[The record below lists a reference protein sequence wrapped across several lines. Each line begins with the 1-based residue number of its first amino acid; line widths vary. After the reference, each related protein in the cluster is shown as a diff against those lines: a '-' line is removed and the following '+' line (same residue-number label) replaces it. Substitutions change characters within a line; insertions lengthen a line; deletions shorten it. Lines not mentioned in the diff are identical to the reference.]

1 MMVRRA
7 RLVAASALT
16 GVRSVMNRLRG
27 RPDREHEMSF
37 NRLAFAIIITASLY
51 FGGNAESRYAL
62 ELMGVFIALAL
73 AILIHIV
80 VYPKTN
86 HARRFCA
93 LLLDGVFLPCQV
105 HLGGEAGAAFFPI
118 FLWVSFGNGFRFGLT
133 WLRIAMLVTFLGFA
147 SVVATTPFWFQQM
160 HLSIGLLASLVVLP
174 AYAGT
179 LISRLSKARQ
189 LAEQANEAKTLF
201 LAGVSH
207 ELRTP
212 LTAIIGMGGML
223 RTTRLDPSQSEMSE
237 TIQNAAVSLLS
248 LITSILDFAQIEA
261 GRMPA
266 EAEVFD
272 LPALLRETRGLV
284 AAQAQVKGL
293 TVALHIDARLPVLI
307 ACNRR
312 NLTDI
317 LVNLAANAVKFTER
331 GSVVITAE
339 TRPAAN
345 GTNRLIIRVIDS
357 GIGIAADAQVRI
369 FESFTQADVSI
380 RNRFGGT
387 GLGLALARRR
397 AELLGGSLRV
407 HSVEGQGAEFI
418 LDVEMTVPPRHAET
432 EEPGAPAEAPLTA
445 ILCGPS
451 NPRREAIA
459 GRMMDMGIAV
469 TDARSLLDGKNGSA
483 ASCDR
488 SVVMIIDDPAAA
500 SFTPPDDALDLHA
513 RAADLPWVMCPA
525 GTRAGLDHLA
535 WPFSAW
541 LLADEAD
548 PDLRAALENVYA
560 QSRSGTVRAAGP
572 EAVVPHSPRNVL
584 VADDNLVNRRVLSKI
599 LETAGHTVTA
609 VVDGEVALDLL
620 EHSPRRFDIV
630 LMDVNMPVMDG
641 LEATKLYR
649 FIALGQPHLPIVGL
663 TADATP
669 EAAQRCLDAGMD
681 LCVTKPV
688 RPADL
693 LDLVARLTGDERETD
708 GKPAQ
713 AASGEPR
720 VTTSR
725 EAVLNAGMLKMLE
738 QLGGQEFLGK
748 LIDDFLVEAR
758 DTAKTVMDAADRADH
773 MQFRSAVHALHS
785 SAANLGAQSLT
796 ELCTAWQGLRSTE
809 FLEQAKHFPG
819 ALQAEL
825 DRTREALLD
834 ARAALV

>member
-1 MMVRRA
+1 MKVPRA
-7 RLVAASALT
+7 RLVAAPVLA
-16 GVRSVMNRLRG
+16 GVRSVVNRLRG
-27 RPDREHEMSF
+27 RTDREHEMSF
-37 NRLAFAIIITASLY
+37 NRLAFATIITLSLY

-62 ELMGVFIALAL
+62 NLMGVYIALAL
-73 AILIHIV
+73 SILIHIV
-80 VYPKTN
+80 IYPKTS
-86 HARRFCA
+86 HPRRFCA
-93 LLLDGVFLPCQV
+93 LLLDSVFLSCQL
-105 HLGGEAGAAFFPI
+105 HLGGESGAAFFPI

-133 WLRIAMLVTFLGFA
+133 WLRIAMVVTFLGFA
-147 SVVATTPFWFQQM
+147 AVVAATPFWFQQM

-223 RTTRLDPSQSEMSE
+223 RTTRLDPSQAEMSE

-248 LITSILDFAQIEA
+248 LITGILDFAQIEA

-293 TVALHIDARLPVLI
+293 TVALHIDAHLPVLV

-312 NLTDI
+312 NLSDI

-345 GTNRLIIRVIDS
+345 GTSRLIIRVIDS
-357 GIGIAADAQVRI
+357 GIGIAADAQARI

-418 LDVEMTVPPRHAET
+418 LDVEMTVPPQLAET
-432 EEPGAPAEAPLTA
+432 DEAGAAEASLTV
-445 ILCGPS
+445 ILCGPR
-451 NPRREAIA
+451 NPRRAAIA
-459 GRMMDMGIAV
+459 GRMTDMGIAV
-469 TDARSLLDGKNGSA
+469 TDARSLLAGKPGA
-483 ASCDR
+483 AAFDR
-488 SVVMIIDDPAAA
+488 SVVVIIDDPAAA
-500 SFTPPDDALDLHA
+500 CFTPPDDALDLHA
-513 RAADLPWVMCPA
+513 RAAELPWVMCPA

-548 PDLRAALENVYA
+548 PELRAALENVYA
-560 QSRSGTVRAAGP
+560 QSRSGSVRAAGP
-572 EAVVPHSPRNVL
+572 ETVVPHSPRNVL

-649 FIALGQPHLPIVGL
+649 FIALGQPHLPIIGL

-693 LDLVARLTGDERETD
+693 LDLIARLTGDESEAG
-708 GKPAQ
+708 GKPVPP
-713 AASGEPR
+713 ASGEPR
-720 VTTSR
+720 IASGGA
-725 EAVLNAGMLKMLE
+725 AVLNAGMLKMLE

-748 LIDDFLVEAR
+748 LIDDFLVEAH
-758 DTAKTVMDAADRADH
+758 DTARAVMDAAAQADH

-809 FLEQAKHFPG
+809 FSEQTRHFPG

-825 DRTREALLD
+825 DRTREALLE